1 MIETM
6 KKLFALLFVSSLLF
20 TACKTAPI
28 SDFNTVKQL
37 IESNTWLLQ
46 DENGTVVSYNNQEV
60 SMNFDKTNGLQA
72 VGFAGCN
79 RYFATVTLLPES
91 IKFGQA
97 GSTMMACPEME
108 GEQAFLDLL
117 SQVNS
122 YEVSNNELKLFQNK
136 ILLMRFKKK

>member
-1 MIETM
+1 M
-6 KKLFALLFVSSLLF
+6 KKIIGLLIVSTLFL
-20 TACKTAPI
+20 TACKTSPVT
-28 SDFNTVKQL
+28 DFNSVKQM

-60 SMNFDKTNGLQA
+60 SMNFDRTNGLQA

-79 RYFATVTLLPES
+79 RYFSTVTLLPES

-117 SQVNS
+117 SQVNA

>member
-1 MIETM
+1 MIVSG
-6 KKLFALLFVSSLLF
+6 LFF
-20 TACKTAPI
+20 TACKTSPVT
-28 SDFNTVKQL
+28 DFNAVKNL

-60 SMNFDKTNGLQA
+60 TMNFVNENGLQA

-79 RYFATVTLLPES
+79 RYFSSVSLQPEG

-97 GSTMMACPEME
+97 GSTMMACPEMD

-117 SQVNS
+117 SQVNA
-122 YEVSNNELKLFQNK
+122 YEVSGSELKLFQDK
-136 ILLMRFKKK
+136 ILLLRFKRK

>member
-1 MIETM
+1 M
-6 KKLFALLFVSSLLF
+6 KKLFALLVIGSLAF
-20 TACKTAPI
+20 QSCKTTAVT
-28 SDFNTVKQL
+28 DFNSVKQML
-37 IESNTWLLQ
+37 ESNTWLLQ
-46 DENGTVVSYNNQEV
+46 DENGTVLSFNNQEV
-60 SMNFDKTNGLQA
+60 SMNFDRTNGLQA

-79 RYFATVTLLPES
+79 RYFANVTLLPES

-117 SQVNS
+117 SQVNG
-122 YEVSNNELKLFQNK
+122 YEVANNELKLYQDK

>member
-1 MIETM
+1 M
-6 KKLFALLFVSSLLF
+6 KKIIGLLIVSTLFL
-20 TACKTAPI
+20 TACKTSPVT
-28 SDFNTVKQL
+28 DFNSVKQM

-60 SMNFDKTNGLQA
+60 SMNFDRTNGLQA

-79 RYFATVTLLPES
+79 RFFSTVTLLPES

-117 SQVNS
+117 SQVNA